1 MLIPLIVTTGLDSR
15 RCSAGVAP
23 SRAARSFV
31 RGSSEEVRLWANAH
45 ATCHCISCT
54 HSRGCPAPFWRS
66 DTLFTRENHS
76 CTLTQHETCTNH
88 WINGA
93 RGSAPCCRRGFS
105 HIASAS
111 NSFARNLLPRAAAL
125 LDVQP
130 ASDVTE
136 VKDPDTFVRPIYAG
150 NALQTIR
157 FSGDGP
163 RMFTVR
169 LCSFAARHA
178 FLMHKHPVALLFND
192 CLCH

>member
-1 MLIPLIVTTGLDSR
+1 MLMTITSWVQTNANPLTAITGVDSR
-15 RCSAGVAP
+15 KYSAGVAP
-23 SRAARSFV
+23 SRAARTFV
-31 RGSSEEVRLWANAH
+31 RGNSEEVCLCTDAYSTWHCSSCMHSHECPDSLWRRALKTINYAPSYSMRR
-45 ATCHCISCT
+45 ALISDHCT
-54 HSRGCPAPFWRS
+54 Y
-66 DTLFTRENHS
+66 
-76 CTLTQHETCTNH
+76 LTQVL
-88 WINGA
+88 A
-93 RGSAPCCRRGFS
+93 LYCRRGFS

-136 VKDPDTFVRPIYAG
+136 IVDPDTFVRPIYAG

-169 LCSFAARHA
+169 L
-178 FLMHKHPVALLFND
+178 
-192 CLCH
+192 